1 MGIFA
6 KEKLNGLCTFIEISE
21 PDLSDDE
28 IDCEIDASTVEGN
41 LGGDMHSECHVL
53 CMEITV
59 RNNAIYYIVD
69 SKILKVHSKIF
80 SRFSLVKISIT

>member
-6 KEKLNGLCTFIEISE
+6 MEKLNGLCTFIEISE

-41 LGGDMHSECHVL
+41 
-53 CMEITV
+53 
-59 RNNAIYYIVD
+59 
-69 SKILKVHSKIF
+69 
-80 SRFSLVKISIT
+80 